1 MYPVPISSRVYFSAV
16 QSAAPRPLMWLTRAS
31 DKEDRARN
39 RCTLRTVAAVG
50 SVMYQTFRPLLEA
63 LKQRGADPQ
72 AVDDAAEEAQ
82 RTGRSIRDVLI
93 NDRIVT
99 ETELTE
105 ASADAYGINSVDLV
119 GYPIDAAAMAKIP
132 LSLVLR
138 HRVLG
143 LAIDEDEIVV
153 GITDPGDVVA
163 LDDVRAAT
171 GLIVRPVVVARSELR
186 KIIDRLQREESDLG
200 DIAASLPTE
209 AAATVANLTS
219 PGDDAPIVRYV
230 NSLIEQ
236 AIQNRA
242 SDLHLEPTEG
252 DMRVRYRIDGVL
264 HEVDTVP
271 KAVQSALISRLKI
284 MSGVDITER
293 RVPQNGRLTV
303 QIRQR
308 AVDLGTATLP
318 PVWGEKVVLR
328 VLDTG
333 GVDLELQHLGFTD
346 ANYERYAASFTKPHG
361 MLLVTGPTGSG
372 KSTTLYATLAQIS
385 KPTVNVITVED
396 PVEYRMPGVNQVQV
410 NHKAGLTFAAVLPAI
425 LRSDPDIVLIG
436 EVRDRV
442 TAQLAVEAALT
453 GHLVLSTLHT
463 NDAPSAVIRLTEMG
477 IEPFLVGSSVECVL
491 AQRLAR
497 RLCDWCKE
505 EYEPTVEELA
515 AARWPET
522 DLQAPTAL
530 WKPVGCRSCSGIG
543 YRGRIALHE
552 VMSVS
557 EEIEK
562 LTVLRVSS
570 HEVKR
575 QAIAEGMHEL
585 RVDGLG
591 KAAEGMTS
599 LQEVLRVSI

>member
-1 MYPVPISSRVYFSAV
+1 
-16 QSAAPRPLMWLTRAS
+16 
-31 DKEDRARN
+31 
-39 RCTLRTVAAVG
+39 
-50 SVMYQTFRPLLEA
+50 MYQTFRPLLDA

-72 AVDDAAEEAQ
+72 AVDDAAQEAE
-82 RTGRSIRDVLI
+82 RSGRSMRDVLI
-93 NDRIVT
+93 NDRVVT

-105 ASADAYGINSVDLV
+105 ASADAYGINSIDLV

-209 AAATVANLTS
+209 VAATVANLTS

-308 AVDLGTATLP
+308 AVDLRTATLP
-318 PVWGEKVVLR
+318 TVWGEKVVLR

-463 NDAPSAVIRLTEMG
+463 NDAPSAVTRLTEMG
-477 IEPFLVGSSVECVL
+477 IEPFLVGSSVDCVL

-497 RLCDWCKE
+497 RLCDWCKQ
-505 EYEPTVEELA
+505 EYSPTVDELA
-515 AARWPET
+515 AAHWPE
-522 DLQAPTAL
+522 DELPKPGVL
-530 WKPVGCRSCSGIG
+530 WKPVGCRSCAGTG

-552 VMSVS
+552 VMPVS
-557 EEIEK
+557 EEIER
-562 LTVLRVSS
+562 LTVKLASAHDVHR
-570 HEVKR
+570 
-575 QAIAEGMHEL
+575 AALAEGMRDL

-591 KAAEGMTS
+591 KAVEGQTS
-599 LQEVLRVSI
+599 VQEVLRVAI